1 MRQGPGLAALA
12 IFLSATASGRPGAAA
27 AAETAETA
35 APPSKKE
42 RLLRE
47 KAQARSSRPAE
58 QTAERA
64 RWRKAL
70 RRRLGQKPAAVINIY
85 NTWTHE
91 TVALDAKS
99 REGPPAEL
107 VNRLLRCHFTNRQI
121 AVDEKLPGILMRAA
135 EHFQVPRVEIVSG
148 FRAPKYN
155 LMLRKK
161 GHRVARESEH
171 TVGHAVDFRLPGVT
185 TERLRSWVRRL
196 RLGGV
201 GYYQDDAFVHIDTGP
216 VRYWAE

>member
-1 MRQGPGLAALA
+1 MRWAPGLAALA
-12 IFLSATASGRPGAAA
+12 ALLFAGGLARSGAAA
-27 AAETAETA
+27 QPESAAA
-35 APPSKKE
+35 SKKE
-42 RLLRE
+42 RALQE
-47 KAQARSSRPAE
+47 KAQARSSPPAVRKD
-58 QTAERA
+58 QRA

-70 RRRLGQKPAAVINIY
+70 RQRLGQKPAAVINFY
-85 NTWTHE
+85 NIWTHE

-99 REGPPAEL
+99 REAPPPA
-107 VNRLLRCHFTNRQI
+107 VIDRLLRCHFTNRQI
-121 AVDEKLPGILMRAA
+121 AMDSRLPGILVKAA
-135 EHFQVPRVEIVSG
+135 EHFQAARVEIVSG

-171 TVGHAVDFRLPGVT
+171 TFGHAVDFRLPGVT

-196 RLGGV
+196 RQGGV
-201 GYYQDDAFVHIDTGP
+201 GYYQDDGFVHVDTGP